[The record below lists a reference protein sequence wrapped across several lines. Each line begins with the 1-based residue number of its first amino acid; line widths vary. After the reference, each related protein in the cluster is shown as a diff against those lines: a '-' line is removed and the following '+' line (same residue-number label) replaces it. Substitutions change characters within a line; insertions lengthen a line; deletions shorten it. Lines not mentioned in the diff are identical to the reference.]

1 MSSLHVEVVS
11 RSKEIYRGEAYYVS
25 APSASGY
32 VGILPGRQPLLA
44 VMSPGTVKITKTEG
58 GEEQSFAVG
67 PGFISVD
74 QDIVKIVIDQV

>member
-11 RSKEIYRGEAYYVS
+11 RSEEIYRGDAYYVS
-25 APSASGY
+25 APASSGY

-44 VMSPGTVKITKTEG
+44 VMNPGIVKIKKTVD
-58 GEEQSFAVG
+58 GEEQSFEVG

-74 QDIVKIVIDQV
+74 QDIVKIVIDQF